1 MLYSVWQAGGRGRHT
16 LAGRM
21 LNLMLITGDA
31 EVARYAFDS
40 GIGTIFVDLEHL
52 GKEERQ
58 GGKDTVMNR
67 HTLAEAAAIRRAVP
81 GAELLVRLDPLH
93 EGTEAQALGALEAGA
108 DLLMLPMW
116 RTADEVDALG
126 SLIGQAP
133 CLIPLAET
141 PEALECIREATAV
154 PAVKEMYVGLNDLSL
169 CLGLTFMFEPLAS
182 GMIDVAA
189 RAVHAGG
196 KPFGFGG
203 LARLG
208 EGALDPRLVLA
219 EHVRLGSN
227 RVILSRAFHLR
238 STTLEEFRRNGLDKA
253 VREVREVEIAMR
265 SRTPEQVARDREAL
279 IACVRAV
286 VARP

>member
-1 MLYSVWQAGGRGRHT
+1 
-16 LAGRM
+16 
-21 LNLMLITGDA
+21 MLITGDA

-40 GIGTIFVDLEHL
+40 GIGTIFVDLEQL

-67 HTLAEAAAIRRAVP
+67 HTLADAAMIRRAVP

-93 EGTEAQALGALEAGA
+93 EGTEAQARGALDAGA

-116 RTADEVDALG
+116 RSAADVKALG
-126 SLIGQAP
+126 SMIGHRP
-133 CLIPLAET
+133 CLVPLAET
-141 PEALECIREATAV
+141 PEALACIGEATAL
-154 PAVKEMYVGLNDLSL
+154 PAVREMYVGLNDLSL
-169 CLGLTFMFEPLAS
+169 SLGLRFMFEPLAS
-182 GMIDVAA
+182 GMIDDAA
-189 RAVHAGG
+189 NAVHDAG

-219 EHVRLGSN
+219 EHVRLRSS

-238 STTLEEFRRNGLDKA
+238 STTLEEFRRNGLPAA
-253 VREVREVEIAMR
+253 VREVREVEAAMR
-265 SRTPEQVARDREAL
+265 ARTAEQVARDREEL
-279 IACVRAV
+279 VERVRT
-286 VARP
+286 VAGAA